1 MSAESARSGAPPPE
15 EAGAAGDEHGSPL
28 GLGRRGWL
36 GRLLA
41 RWAARHDPL
50 ESERAVAAA
59 RAQAEDAAEVPA
71 LLALRRFE
79 AARRDAPTDLLGP
92 RARERLGELLVGLA
106 PEERSV
112 IGLLTTQWDVLLD
125 IARLHGNRSGAA
137 EAQLELLVVMALG
150 LEQYRLA
157 RALHQ
162 AHLSALQ
169 GGRAPDVA
177 RWAQRVEAKLAP
189 RGQRPAGWAAASI
202 GLGLAS
208 LEARAL
214 AAIGSAYHAAAA
226 IEEETVA
233 ELHALRA
240 ADKRR
245 LLDLLV
251 ALAWADGQ
259 VAPEERRMIEQ
270 QLALA
275 RLGRAEAR
283 AVRRAL
289 VERPAGDL
297 LAGLRDRPWDPHT
310 RRFVLEQVVLLS
322 LVDDEQ
328 APAELTALAAVA
340 EALGCG
346 PGELDRALL
355 EVHAFY
361 ARHREAIHGFGPVAS
376 ALARLQQVV
385 VARAQAAVSANVRAI
400 VQEVRETGELARL
413 LGAASIRPLTPEE
426 VVKVKAQLLDVCK
439 TIPALAIFLL
449 PGGGLL
455 LPILVRV
462 LPFNLLPTA
471 FGPLPEEA
479 QLLPYDEAEPR
490 HEAEEPRE

>member
-1 MSAESARSGAPPPE
+1 MSAEGARSGAPPRE
-15 EAGAAGDEHGSPL
+15 EAGGGGERGPPL
-28 GLGRRGWL
+28 ALGRRGWL

-41 RWAARHDPL
+41 RWAAGHDPQD
-50 ESERAVAAA
+50 SERAVAAA
-59 RAQAEDAAEVPA
+59 QAQAADPAEVPA
-71 LLALRRFE
+71 LLALGRFE
-79 AARRDAPTDLLGP
+79 AARHEAPTDLLGS
-92 RARERLGELLVGLA
+92 RARERLGELLSGLA
-106 PEERSV
+106 PEERCV

-125 IARLHGNRSGAA
+125 IARLHGNHSGAA

-150 LEQYRLA
+150 LKQYRLA

-162 AHLSALQ
+162 AHLTALQ

-177 RWAQRVEAKLAP
+177 RWAARVEAKLAP
-189 RGQRPAGWAAASI
+189 RGQHPARWAAASVA
-202 GLGLAS
+202 LGLAL

-245 LLDLLV
+245 LLDVLV
-251 ALAWADGQ
+251 AVAWADGQ
-259 VAPEERRMIEQ
+259 VAPEERRLIEQ

-275 RLGRAEAR
+275 GLGRADAR
-283 AVRRAL
+283 AVRQAL
-289 VERPAGDL
+289 AKPPKGDL
-297 LAGLRDRPWDPHT
+297 LAGLRDHAWDAHT

-328 APAELTALAAVA
+328 AAAELTALAAVA
-340 EALGCG
+340 DALGCA
-346 PGELDRALL
+346 PGELDRAVL

-361 ARHREAIHGFGPVAS
+361 TRHREAIRDFGPVAS
-376 ALARLQQVV
+376 ALGRLHQVV

-400 VQEVRETGELARL
+400 VQEVKETGELAKL
-413 LGAASIRPLTPEE
+413 LGAASLRPLTPEE

-462 LPFNLLPTA
+462 LPFNILPTA
-471 FGPLPEEA
+471 FGPLPEEPK
-479 QLLPYDEAEPR
+479 LLPYDPEAKE
-490 HEAEEPRE
+490 